1 MLILFA
7 KLVELLTA
15 ILGWESFLASGLL
28 SVALFLEGKHKVT
41 AFVCATYAFAFLVV
55 RFVFTEF
62 YFQWMPVI
70 ALMLTTISTIRSN
83 YEDKVNGKRWWNW

>member
-7 KLVELLTA
+7 KFVDLLTA
-15 ILGWESFLASGLL
+15 ILGWGSFLTASLL
-28 SVALFLEGKHKVT
+28 AVALFLEGKRRIT
-41 AFVCATYAFAFLVV
+41 AFVCTVYAIAFLVV
-55 RFVFTEF
+55 RFAFAEF

>member
-7 KLVELLTA
+7 KFVDLLTA
-15 ILGWESFLASGLL
+15 ILGWGSFLFAGLL
-28 SVALFLEGKHKVT
+28 AVALFFEGKHKVT
-41 AFVCATYAFAFLVV
+41 AFICAIYVIAFLVV

>member
-15 ILGWESFLASGLL
+15 ILGWGSFLFAGLL
-28 SVALFLEGKHKVT
+28 SVALFLEGKRKVT
-41 AFVCATYAFAFLVV
+41 TFVCAIYAIAFLVV

-70 ALMLTTISTIRSN
+70 ALMLTMISTIKSN

>member
-7 KLVELLTA
+7 KFVNLLTA
-15 ILGWESFLASGLL
+15 ILGWGSFLTTGLL
-28 SVALFLEGKHKVT
+28 AFALFLEGKRKVT
-41 AFVCATYAFAFLVV
+41 AFVCAIYAIAFLVV

-70 ALMLTTISTIRSN
+70 ALMLTMISTIKSN

>member
-7 KLVELLTA
+7 KFVDLLTA
-15 ILGWESFLASGLL
+15 ILGWGSFLFAGLL
-28 SVALFLEGKHKVT
+28 SVAFFLEGKHKVT
-41 AFVCATYAFAFLVV
+41 AFVCAIYAIAFLVV

>member
-7 KLVELLTA
+7 KFVDLFTA
-15 ILGWESFLASGLL
+15 ILGWGSFLTASLL
-28 SVALFLEGKHKVT
+28 AVALFLEGKRKVT
-41 AFVCATYAFAFLVV
+41 AFVCAVYAIAFLVV
-55 RFVFTEF
+55 RFAFEEF

-70 ALMLTTISTIRSN
+70 ALMLTTTSTIRSN

>member
-7 KLVELLTA
+7 KFVELLTA
-15 ILGWESFLASGLL
+15 ILGWGSFLFAGLL
-28 SVALFLEGKHKVT
+28 SVALFLEGKRKVT
-41 AFVCATYAFAFLVV
+41 AFICAIYAIAFLVV
-55 RFVFTEF
+55 RFVFAEF

-70 ALMLTTISTIRSN
+70 ALMLTMISTINSN

>member
-7 KLVELLTA
+7 KFVNLLTE
-15 ILGWESFLASGLL
+15 ILGWGSFLTTGLL
-28 SVALFLEGKHKVT
+28 AVALFLEGKRKVT
-41 AFVCATYAFAFLVV
+41 AVVCAIYAIAFLVV
-55 RFVFTEF
+55 RFVFMEY

-70 ALMLTTISTIRSN
+70 ALMLTMISTIKSN

>member
-7 KLVELLTA
+7 KFVELLTA
-15 ILGWESFLASGLL
+15 ILGWGSFLFAGLL
-28 SVALFLEGKHKVT
+28 SVALFLEGKRKVT
-41 AFVCATYAFAFLVV
+41 AFVCAIYAIAFLVV
-55 RFVFTEF
+55 RFVFAEF
-62 YFQWMPVI
+62 YFQRMPVI

>member
-7 KLVELLTA
+7 KFVNLLTA
-15 ILGWESFLASGLL
+15 ILGWGSFLTTGLL
-28 SVALFLEGKHKVT
+28 AVALFLEGKRKVT
-41 AFVCATYAFAFLVV
+41 AVVCAIYAIAFLVV
-55 RFVFTEF
+55 RFVFMEY

-70 ALMLTTISTIRSN
+70 ALMLTMISTIKSN

>member
-7 KLVELLTA
+7 KFVELLTA
-15 ILGWESFLASGLL
+15 ILGWGSFLFAGLL
-28 SVALFLEGKHKVT
+28 SVALFLEGKRKVT
-41 AFVCATYAFAFLVV
+41 AFICAIYAIAFLVV
-55 RFVFTEF
+55 RFVFAEF

-70 ALMLTTISTIRSN
+70 ALMLTTISAVRSN

>member
-7 KLVELLTA
+7 KFVDLLTA
-15 ILGWESFLASGLL
+15 ILGWGSFLTASLL
-28 SVALFLEGKHKVT
+28 AVALFPEGKRKVT
-41 AFVCATYAFAFLVV
+41 AFVCAVYAIAFLFVRFAFA
-55 RFVFTEF
+55 EF

-70 ALMLTTISTIRSN
+70 ALMLTMISTIRAN

>member
-15 ILGWESFLASGLL
+15 ILGWGSFLFAGLL
-28 SVALFLEGKHKVT
+28 AVALFLEGKRKVK
-41 AFVCATYAFAFLVV
+41 AFACATYATAFLVV

-70 ALMLTTISTIRSN
+70 ALMLTIISTIRSN

>member
-7 KLVELLTA
+7 KFVELLTA
-15 ILGWESFLASGLL
+15 ILGWGSFLFAGLL
-28 SVALFLEGKHKVT
+28 SVALFLEGKRKVT
-41 AFVCATYAFAFLVV
+41 AFICAIYAIAFLVV
-55 RFVFTEF
+55 RFVFAEF

-70 ALMLTTISTIRSN
+70 ALILTMISTIKSN

>member
-7 KLVELLTA
+7 KFVDLLTA
-15 ILGWESFLASGLL
+15 ILGWGSFLTTGLL
-28 SVALFLEGKHKVT
+28 AVALYLEGKRKVT
-41 AFVCATYAFAFLVV
+41 AFACAICAIAFLVV
-55 RFVFTEF
+55 RYFFAEF

-70 ALMLTTISTIRSN
+70 ALLLTMISTIKSN

>member
-1 MLILFA
+1 MLILLA
-7 KLVELLTA
+7 KFVNLLTA
-15 ILGWESFLASGLL
+15 ILGWGSFLTTGLL
-28 SVALFLEGKHKVT
+28 AVAFLLEGKRKVT
-41 AFVCATYAFAFLVV
+41 AFVCAIYAIAFLVV

-70 ALMLTTISTIRSN
+70 ALMLTMISTIKSN

>member
-7 KLVELLTA
+7 KLVDLLTA
-15 ILGWESFLASGLL
+15 ILGWGSFLTASLL
-28 SVALFLEGKHKVT
+28 VVALFLEGKRTVM
-41 AFVCATYAFAFLVV
+41 ASLCAIYAAAFLVV
-55 RFVFTEF
+55 RFAFAEF

-70 ALMLTTISTIRSN
+70 ALMLTTISTMRSN